1 MRAVLLS
8 SLVASMLAAVP
19 PSTLQGQGDK
29 APKRPKLEAG
39 ADTNFAP
46 AYYES
51 GVATIERDPER
62 AAAAFYWAARLDPA
76 WAQPLYARRVA
87 LLMADPRLLVGYM
100 NGNRRYVESKEARS
114 IDSLEL
120 RALML
125 DPFLARDLD
134 KPLIVAYLRALVQDE
149 LRQSGDQMDA
159 GTSTRFDYYMERY
172 LRNNARDRVR
182 ADVAISDGR
191 VPEALDL
198 YQKALGQERDEEAA
212 GIHVERARAFHQL
225 GNDDSTRAELAQ
237 ALERLRK
244 KDQKALVYVY
254 QSKALLEHGIG
265 LTYEIKAQFEPAREA
280 YGRALQEDLSYYPA
294 HIRLGSVALAVG
306 DTTSAL
312 SEMDLAVQVKGND
325 PWVRATYGATLAQTG
340 RAADAAVQLKKAV
353 ELEPFYPG
361 PYYLLGRIA
370 EVLGKSAEAA
380 EDYRGYLS
388 HASSGDIRVP
398 DVKQRLAALGPVA
411 GERP

>member
-1 MRAVLLS
+1 MRAVLLA
-8 SLVASMLAAVP
+8 SLVVSMLAAVP
-19 PSTLQGQGDK
+19 PSALQGQGGK
-29 APKRPKLEAG
+29 MPKRPKLEAG

-46 AYYES
+46 AYYEY
-51 GVATIERDPER
+51 GVSMIERDPER

-76 WAQPLYARRVA
+76 WAPPLYARRVA

-100 NGNRRYVESKEARS
+100 NGIRRYVESKEARS

-125 DPFLARDLD
+125 NPFLARDLD
-134 KPLIVAYLRALVQDE
+134 KPLIMAYLRDLVQDE
-149 LRQSGDQMDA
+149 LRQSGDHMDA

-172 LRNNARDRVR
+172 LRNNARERLR

-198 YQKALGQERDEEAA
+198 YRKALGQERDDEAA

-237 ALERLRK
+237 GLEKLRK
-244 KDQKALVYVY
+244 RDQKAFVFVYE
-254 QSKALLEHGIG
+254 SKALLEQCIG
-265 LTYEIKAQFEPAREA
+265 LTYELKAQFEPAREA

-312 SEMDLAVQVKGND
+312 SEMDLAVQVKPDD
-325 PWVRATYGATLAQTG
+325 PWVRATYGQTLAQIG
-340 RAADAAVQLKKAV
+340 RAADAAVQLRKAV
-353 ELEPFYPG
+353 DLEPFYPG
-361 PYYLLGRIA
+361 PYYLLGRVA
-370 EVLGKSAEAA
+370 EMLGKPAEAA
-380 EDYRGYLS
+380 DDYRGYLA
-388 HASSGDIRVP
+388 HTSSRDVRVP

>member
-8 SLVASMLAAVP
+8 SLVVSMLAAVP
-19 PSTLQGQGDK
+19 PSALQGQGGK
-29 APKRPKLEAG
+29 VPKRPKLEAG
-39 ADTNFAP
+39 ADTNFAS
-46 AYYES
+46 AYYEY
-51 GVATIERDPER
+51 GVSMIERDPER
-62 AAAAFYWAARLDPA
+62 AAAAFYWAARLNPA
-76 WAQPLYARRVA
+76 WAPPLYARRVA

-100 NGNRRYVESKEARS
+100 NGIRRYVESKEARS

-125 DPFLARDLD
+125 NPFLARDLD
-134 KPLIVAYLRALVQDE
+134 KQLTVAYLRALVQDE

-159 GTSTRFDYYMERY
+159 GQSTRFDYYMERY
-172 LRNNARDRVR
+172 LRNNARERVR
-182 ADVAISDGR
+182 ASMAMSEGR
-191 VPEALDL
+191 VPDALEL
-198 YQKALGQERDEEAA
+198 YRKAIPQERDDEAW
-212 GIHVERARAFHQL
+212 IHVERARAFHML
-225 GNDDSTRAELAQ
+225 GNEDSTRAELAQ
-237 ALERLRK
+237 GLEKLRK
-244 KDQKALVYVY
+244 KDQKAFVFVYE
-254 QSKALLEHGIG
+254 SKALLEQCIG
-265 LTYEIKAQFEPAREA
+265 LTYELKAQFEPAREA

-312 SEMDLAVQVKGND
+312 SEMDLAVQVKPDD

-380 EDYRGYLS
+380 EDYRGYLT
-388 HASSGDIRVP
+388 HASSSDIRVP

>member
-1 MRAVLLS
+1 
-8 SLVASMLAAVP
+8 SLVGSMLAAVP
-19 PSTLQGQGDK
+19 PSALQGQGDK

-51 GVATIERDPER
+51 GVATIARDPER

-87 LLMADPRLLVGYM
+87 LLLADPTLLVGDM
-100 NGNRRYVESKEARS
+100 NGHRRYVESKEART

-159 GTSTRFDYYMERY
+159 GKATRFDYYMERY
-172 LRNNARDRVR
+172 LRNNARERVR

-198 YQKALGQERDEEAA
+198 YRKALGQ
-212 GIHVERARAFHQL
+212 
-225 GNDDSTRAELAQ
+225 
-237 ALERLRK
+237 
-244 KDQKALVYVY
+244 
-254 QSKALLEHGIG
+254 
-265 LTYEIKAQFEPAREA
+265 
-280 YGRALQEDLSYYPA
+280 
-294 HIRLGSVALAVG
+294 
-306 DTTSAL
+306 
-312 SEMDLAVQVKGND
+312 
-325 PWVRATYGATLAQTG
+325 
-340 RAADAAVQLKKAV
+340 
-353 ELEPFYPG
+353 
-361 PYYLLGRIA
+361 
-370 EVLGKSAEAA
+370 
-380 EDYRGYLS
+380 
-388 HASSGDIRVP
+388 
-398 DVKQRLAALGPVA
+398 
-411 GERP
+411 

>member
-8 SLVASMLAAVP
+8 SLVASFLVTLP
-19 PSTLQGQGDK
+19 PSALQGQGGQV
-29 APKRPKLEAG
+29 PKRPRLDVE

-46 AYYES
+46 AYYTF
-51 GVATIERDPER
+51 GMRTIERDPQK
-62 AAAAFYWAARLDPA
+62 AADAFYWATRLDPA
-76 WAQPLYARRVA
+76 WAQPFYARRVA

-100 NGNRRYVESKEARS
+100 RHNRRFLESKEARR

-120 RALML
+120 RALTL
-125 DPFLARDLD
+125 DPFLTRELD
-134 KPLIVAYLRALVQDE
+134 KQLTVAYLRALYQEYLQQNGEALDRVSS
-149 LRQSGDQMDA
+149 L
-159 GTSTRFDYYMERY
+159 RFDYFMERY
-172 LRNNARDRVR
+172 LRNEATERVR
-182 ADVAISDGR
+182 ALMAISEGR
-191 VPEALDL
+191 VPEALEL
-198 YQKALGQERDEEAA
+198 YRKALPQESDDEAW
-212 GIHVERARAFHQL
+212 IHVERARAFHLL

-237 ALERLRK
+237 GLDRLRN
-244 KDQKALVYVY
+244 KDRKAFVYVY
-254 QSKALLEHGIG
+254 QSKALLEQCIG
-265 LTYEIKAQFEPAREA
+265 LTYELNAQFEPAREA

-312 SEMDLAVQVKGND
+312 SELDLAVQVKPDD

-411 GERP
+411 QERP